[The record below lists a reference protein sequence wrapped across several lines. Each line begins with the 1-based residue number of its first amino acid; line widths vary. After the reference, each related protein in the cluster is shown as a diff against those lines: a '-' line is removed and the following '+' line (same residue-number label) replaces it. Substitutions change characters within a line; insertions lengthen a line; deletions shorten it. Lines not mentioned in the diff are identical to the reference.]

1 MSFRATIEVEIDGR
15 LLPGFRPDDL
25 LDELRA
31 IVGDDVELEVM
42 RHDEGPADADMSF
55 FDELAGVLRELDP
68 DGVPIPML
76 LPAVTDARHLS
87 PLGIQ
92 TYGFLP
98 LKFPSDFPVTA
109 LAHAADERVPADA
122 VRFGAE
128 AVFRALERYPG

>member
-1 MSFRATIEVEIDGR
+1 LA
-15 LLPGFRPDDL
+15 
-25 LDELRA
+25 ELRA
-31 IVGDDVELEVM
+31 IVGDDIELEVL
-42 RHDEGPADADMSF
+42 RHDEEGPADPDMTF

-68 DGVPIPML
+68 EGIPIPML

-92 TYGFLP
+92 TYGFMPLRLP
-98 LKFPSDFPVTA
+98 QDFPLAT

-128 AVFRALERYPG
+128 AIFRAVQRYRG

>member
-1 MSFRATIEVEIDGR
+1 
-15 LLPGFRPDDL
+15 
-25 LDELRA
+25 
-31 IVGDDVELEVM
+31 
-42 RHDEGPADADMSF
+42 MSF
-55 FDELAGVLRELDP
+55 FDDLASVLRELDP
-68 DGVPIPML
+68 EGNPIPML

-98 LKFPSDFPVTA
+98 LRLPGDFPVAT

-128 AVFRALERYPG
+128 AVFRAVQRHSG

>member
-1 MSFRATIEVEIDGR
+1 M
-15 LLPGFRPDDL
+15 
-25 LDELRA
+25 
-31 IVGDDVELEVM
+31 
-42 RHDEGPADADMSF
+42 
-55 FDELAGVLRELDP
+55 LRELDP
-68 DGVPIPML
+68 EGVPIPMM

-98 LKFPSDFPVTA
+98 LKLPSGFPATT